1 MSVVRPLGCVLG
13 LIVLPGMMLF
23 ARDEKKAAE
32 PDQPSYYKHI
42 RPILIQHCQGC
53 HQPAK
58 PQGQY
63 VLTTYADMLKPGE
76 RMKTGIIPGN
86 ADESGLV
93 DQITPHDGKP
103 PKMPKGHD
111 PLSDAD
117 VRLIKK
123 WIAQG
128 AKDDTPALAKLVV
141 DAQHPPIYALPPVI
155 PSVQFSPDGHLL
167 AVAGYHEVFIHKAD
181 GSGLLARLVGLSER
195 VQSLAFSPDGE
206 TLAVVGGSPGR
217 FGEIQLW
224 EIKQKIR
231 DASGFALGGAE
242 AVLASKVGAPGG
254 LVDAVYVAG
263 NGLRQHPAFGQLATG
278 EIVSTKLKLS
288 VTMTYDT
295 LYGVSWSR
303 DGTRLAFGCAD
314 NTVRAIDAKTGQQVL
329 FQGSHGDWVLGT
341 VFSTDDHYLAS
352 VSRDMSVRLT
362 EVETQRFIDNITSI
376 TPGALKGGLQAVDCR
391 PNVARRMVK
400 VPLEAGASELKR
412 YDELII
418 GGHDGVPRLY
428 KMHRETK
435 RVIGDDA
442 CKIREYEALPGRI
455 FALSFSPDGTHFAAG
470 SSSDGKGEARVYQ
483 VNDAKRVA
491 TLEGQKGAVYTLSYR
506 LDGRVIASAG
516 FDGVVRLNDA
526 LTGKLIKEFTPAP
539 LSAASASR

>member
-1 MSVVRPLGCVLG
+1 MIAVRSVGCILG
-13 LIVLPGMMLF
+13 LLLLPGVWLF

-42 RPILIQHCQGC
+42 RPILVQHCQGC

-63 VLTTYADMLKPGE
+63 VLTNYADMLKPGE

-86 ADESGLV
+86 PDESGV
-93 DQITPHDGKP
+93 MDQIMPHDGKP
-103 PKMPKGHD
+103 PKMPKGRD
-111 PLSDAD
+111 PLPEAD

-128 AKDDTPALAKLVV
+128 AKDDTPAIARKVV
-141 DAQHPPIYALPPVI
+141 DAQHPPIYTLPPVI
-155 PSVQFSPDGHLL
+155 PSVEFSPDGHLL
-167 AVAGYHEVFIHKAD
+167 AVAGYHEVLIHKGD
-181 GSGLLARLVGLSER
+181 GSGLITRLVGLSER

-224 EIKQKIR
+224 EIKQKTL
-231 DASGFALGGAE
+231 DATGLALGGTA
-242 AVLASKVGAPGG
+242 ALLSGKLTAPGG
-254 LVDAVYVAG
+254 VVDALYLAG
-263 NGLRQHPAFGQLATG
+263 NGVKQHPAFGRLTTG

-288 VTMTYDT
+288 LTLTYDT
-295 LYGVSWSR
+295 LYGVSWSH
-303 DGTRLAFGCAD
+303 DGTRIAFGCAD
-314 NTVRAIDAKTGQQVL
+314 NTVRAIDARTGQQVL
-329 FQGSHGDWVLGT
+329 FQGAHGDWVLGT
-341 VFSTDDHYLAS
+341 VFSTDDHYLVS
-352 VSRDMSVRLT
+352 VSRDMSVRMT
-362 EVETQRFIDNITSI
+362 EVATQRFIDNITSI

-391 PNVARRMVK
+391 PQLPRRMVK

-442 CKIREYEALPGRI
+442 CKLREYEPLPGRI
-455 FALSFSPDGTHFAAG
+455 FALRFSPDGAYFAVG
-470 SSSDGKGEARVYQ
+470 SSSDGKGEARIYQ
-483 VNDAKRVA
+483 VNDGKRIA
-491 TLEGQKGAVYTLSYR
+491 ALEGQKGAVYAVSYR
-506 LDGRVIASAG
+506 PDGKVIASAG

-526 LTGKLIKEFTPAP
+526 QTGKLVKEFTPAP
-539 LSAASASR
+539 LSAASAAR